1 MLAYIALGGI
11 LGTLARYVL
20 QGWLQARTG
29 LATFPVGTLAINLA
43 GSFAIGFIVR
53 LATGSTVITPEL
65 RAGLTIGLS
74 DKYHGKPLYE
84 ALLDRF
90 RAKGLAGA
98 TVLRGVAGFVASNAM
113 HTEKVLRLSL
123 DLPMVIEVVETEDAI
138 QAILPDLDE
147 MIGGGLVTLERAR

>member
-20 QGWLQARTG
+20 QGWLQARAG

-65 RAGLTIGLS
+65 RAGLTIGFCGAFTTMSTFSYETVRLLADGEYWS
-74 DKYHGKPLYE
+74 ASLYMGGTVAGCLGAVLAGTALAS
-84 ALLDRF
+84 ALL
-90 RAKGLAGA
+90 
-98 TVLRGVAGFVASNAM
+98 
-113 HTEKVLRLSL
+113 
-123 DLPMVIEVVETEDAI
+123 
-138 QAILPDLDE
+138 
-147 MIGGGLVTLERAR
+147 

>member
-65 RAGLTIGLS
+65 RADGEYWS
-74 DKYHGKPLYE
+74 ASLYMGGTVAGCLGAVLAGTALAS
-84 ALLDRF
+84 ALL
-90 RAKGLAGA
+90 
-98 TVLRGVAGFVASNAM
+98 
-113 HTEKVLRLSL
+113 
-123 DLPMVIEVVETEDAI
+123 
-138 QAILPDLDE
+138 
-147 MIGGGLVTLERAR
+147 